1 MVHIGVLS
9 GFAVAKAVVE
19 MIEHHFIFKIL
30 FSDNLYNIGV
40 SGLWRC
46 DLQISAAIHVKFVN
60 EMATTDCVTD
70 HSHKHAHHIVK

>member
-1 MVHIGVLS
+1 M
-9 GFAVAKAVVE
+9 
-19 MIEHHFIFKIL
+19 HHFIFKIL

-70 HSHKHAHHIVK
+70 HSHKHAHHIVKIVNNYVVSS